1 MGKTELTGYPSIDKP
16 WLKYY
21 TEDAISTSFPQQTIF
36 ESILQNN
43 KQHPT
48 DIALLYFGKKIS
60 YKMLFAEI
68 DKTAKAFVFAGVKT
82 GDNVVLCMPAVPE
95 TIYAVLALNRLGANA
110 VLLNPLFSETQLVDR
125 IRETEAT
132 ILLVINELYQVV
144 EKVIPQTNIKTV
156 VACPAV
162 NSLGLVAKILKKVRI
177 IEGTVDWNIF
187 VKQGQS
193 SILPNIPPYQA
204 DYPAIMVYS
213 SGTTGASKGIQ
224 LTNDSVNSTIYE
236 GVQIGF
242 SWKRGDRW
250 FSQVPIWFSTGICAS
265 TLVPLRYGIS
275 IILEPLYDF
284 KIFYQHILK
293 YKPNF
298 MITACGLLDYLMM
311 NCPKS
316 NAYKEFKFL
325 CVGGE
330 YVTRGAETKYNQWLK
345 NNGNGYGLYKGYGM
359 CECGGTVTASSPK
372 CNAIGS
378 AGIPTPNVVVSAFDP
393 LTNTE
398 LKYGQRGEIRVLTPC
413 RMSGYYKQPEATAQF
428 FHRDELGH
436 VWACT
441 GDMGYVAED
450 GNVYVDGRLS
460 ESYINKKGK
469 TIYLFDIERAV
480 LSVESVRQCRA
491 IASEIGGIL
500 THVLHISLVKQ
511 AEEET
516 VLSEIMSACRGA
528 LDADHMPVWFKLYP
542 DALPVAPSG
551 KLDISKMQND
561 ISGLI
566 KFDLV

>member
-1 MGKTELTGYPSIDKP
+1 MGKIELTGYPSIDKP

-21 TEDAISTSFPQQTIF
+21 TEEAMNTPLPQQTIF
-36 ESILQNN
+36 ESIFLNN
-43 KQHPT
+43 KQYPS

-60 YKMLFAEI
+60 YKKLFAEI
-68 DKTAKAFVFAGVKT
+68 EKTAKAFVFAGVKA
-82 GDNVVLCMPAVPE
+82 GENVVLCMPAVPE
-95 TIYAVLALNRLGANA
+95 TIYAILALNRLGANA

-132 ILLVINELYQVV
+132 ILLIINELYQVV
-144 EKVIPQTNIKTV
+144 GKVVPQTNIKTV

-162 NSLGLVAKILKKVRI
+162 NSLGSVAKILKKVRK
-177 IEGTVDWNIF
+177 IEGTVGWNNFIA
-187 VKQGQS
+187 QGQS

-204 DYPAIMVYS
+204 EYPAIMVYS

-224 LTNDSVNSTIYE
+224 LTNDGVNATLTEYGISGFDMGRQDCYFA
-236 GVQIGF
+236 QI
-242 SWKRGDRW
+242 
-250 FSQVPIWFSTGICAS
+250 PIWFSTGIS
-265 TLVPLRYGIS
+265 VTMLVPLYYGITVL
-275 IILEPLYDF
+275 LEPIYSFEL
-284 KIFYQHILK
+284 FYKDISK
-293 YKPNF
+293 YQPNF
-298 MITACGLLDYLMM
+298 LITASGLVDYLMEQKEM
-311 NCPKS
+311 NS
-316 NAYKEFKFL
+316 AYKKFKCL
-325 CVGGE
+325 SIGGE
-330 YVTRGAETKYNQWLK
+330 YVSSETEMKYNNWLK
-345 NNGNGYGLYKGYGM
+345 KNGNTYGLYKGYGM
-359 CECGGTVTASSPK
+359 CECGGTVTFSTEQSNKP
-372 CNAIGS
+372 GS
-378 AGIPTPNVVVSAFDP
+378 AGIPMPHVIVSVFD
-393 LTNTE
+393 LNSGEE

-428 FHRDELGH
+428 FHRDELGR

-469 TIYLFDIERAV
+469 TIYLFDIEWAV
-480 LSVESVRQCRA
+480 LSVESVRLCRA